1 MKIAVPTRD
10 ERVDD
15 HFGHCD
21 HYTIFTIED
30 NKVVQRDVMASPQ
43 GCGCKSG
50 IAADLQ
56 ELGVV
61 MMLAGNMGEGAKSK
75 LNAHNIDVIRV
86 PTVPVAIN
94 LNIHSQDF
102 IFCSNNL
109 ILVSSLENLLLTS
122 VCLLLQSSICT
133 KIFLHSAMTSFLIA
147 VISSWVSAIC

>member
-10 ERVDD
+10 NRVDD

-30 NKVVQRDVMASPQ
+30 RKIVAKQSMPSPQ

-50 IAADLQ
+50 VAADLQ

-75 LNAHNIDVIRV
+75 LNAHNINVIRGCSGNV
-86 PTVPVAIN
+86 DELVAAYLEGKVYDSGLGCTEHECGDKIDVKN
-94 LNIHSQDF
+94 LKLNI
-102 IFCSNNL
+102 
-109 ILVSSLENLLLTS
+109 
-122 VCLLLQSSICT
+122 
-133 KIFLHSAMTSFLIA
+133 
-147 VISSWVSAIC
+147 

>member
-30 NKVVQRDVMASPQ
+30 NAIVKRETMASPQ

-56 ELGVV
+56 DMGVV

-75 LNAHNIDVIRV
+75 LNAHNINVIRGCSV
-86 PTVPVAIN
+86 NVDELVVSYLKGEITDSGIVCSEHECGDKSDKIDVH
-94 LNIHSQDF
+94 NIK
-102 IFCSNNL
+102 L
-109 ILVSSLENLLLTS
+109 
-122 VCLLLQSSICT
+122 
-133 KIFLHSAMTSFLIA
+133 KM
-147 VISSWVSAIC
+147 

>member
-1 MKIAVPTRD
+1 MMKVAVPTRD

-30 NKVVQRDVMASPQ
+30 NKVVARETMASPQ

-61 MMLAGNMGEGAKSK
+61 MMLAGNMGEGAKNK
-75 LNAHNIDVIRV
+75 LNAHNINVIRGCSGNV
-86 PTVPVAIN
+86 DELVNLYLEGKIVDSGLGCTEHECGDKIDVQN
-94 LNIHSQDF
+94 LKLNI
-102 IFCSNNL
+102 
-109 ILVSSLENLLLTS
+109 
-122 VCLLLQSSICT
+122 
-133 KIFLHSAMTSFLIA
+133 
-147 VISSWVSAIC
+147 